1 MFDCALL
8 KETCEAKASI
18 VLEYWSTE
26 ADLNSSQEEISKRGT
41 YFEGFLFTFC
51 FWLLKKQIIDFSDDA
66 FHHCTG
72 PI

>member
-41 YFEGFLFTFC
+41 YFEGFLLREPSQITF
-51 FWLLKKQIIDFSDDA
+51 A
-66 FHHCTG
+66 FRG
-72 PI
+72 G